1 MRLFL
6 LISYKNLLIYLL
18 VWSITK
24 CVIGNYTLN
33 VNVVLQIR
41 KNMQVLDKTRKV
53 AFQMKHKNPL
63 LFKENS

>member
-1 MRLFL
+1 MFL

-18 VWSITK
+18 VGSITK

-41 KNMQVLDKTRKV
+41 KNMRVLDKIRKV

>member
-1 MRLFL
+1 LFL
-6 LISYKNLLIYLL
+6 LISYKNLLIFLL

-24 CVIGNYTLN
+24 CVIGNYTHN

-41 KNMQVLDKTRKV
+41 KNMQVLDKMRKV